1 MLVWMKRAGFV
12 CLLMSLG
19 VVLAGELFKKA
30 PAYAESSS
38 NYYSDS
44 PASSD
49 IFYKT
54 EGTPSGPSAQE
65 MQTTYP
71 VFQFINN
78 RVLVWLVT
86 QQHTYFGGFVL
97 ALPFFAVLLEFLGL
111 CRRDP
116 ESARRYD
123 GLARDIIRVSVV
135 SLSFTALLG
144 VTLVAVFVVL
154 YPGFMK
160 YMGSTFKSLMPLYAG
175 VFVGVSSL
183 LVVYYYSWDYLRS
196 SGKKWVHMSIGVLVN
211 AMGAVLLLSANAWAS
226 FMMAPSGVDGDGRF
240 LGNVWHLL
248 HSPLWNPLNTHRF
261 LADIMSGGAVVVAY
275 AAYRF
280 LTTRS
285 EKERAYYDWVG
296 YVFILV
302 VVCALLPMPIAGY
315 WLMKA
320 VFEFR
325 AQMGITMMGGLLSWM
340 FVIQAITVGVL
351 FLGVNY
357 YIWQSLGRVSGSERF
372 HPYFKA
378 IIFAL
383 MGCFIVWFTPHTIAM
398 TPSEMK
404 AMGAAQHPVIGQF
417 GVMSAKNGAINIM
430 ICLTALSYLLYRR
443 ANHIVTV
450 SWERVGNIALGA
462 MFGLG
467 MINIVW
473 LAIYGFYIPANVRVG
488 LSMPQGVTTATVVI
502 GGLFLNYVML
512 RGSKVRGPIAWGN
525 ISIRGMVALFGVA
538 AAFTWV
544 MGLMGYIRSAG
555 RLGWH
560 VNELMQDVSPWS
572 FTPAIGF
579 AAKMVTVNMLLF
591 WASVFCMFWLSRRDY
606 QTADE
611 RIESRMTASTPLV
624 QSLSRE
630 ETSV

>member
-1 MLVWMKRAGFV
+1 MVIAVIGVDVFTSE
-12 CLLMSLG
+12 SL
-19 VVLAGELFKKA
+19 AF
-30 PAYAESSS
+30 AEAS
-38 NYYSDS
+38 NALSTS
-44 PASSD
+44 ED
-49 IFYKT
+49 IYYKT
-54 EGTPSGPSAQE
+54 EGTPIGPSAREVQSI
-65 MQTTYP
+65 YP
-71 VFQFINN
+71 DIQFVNN
-78 RVLVWLVT
+78 RVLVWVLT

-116 ESARRYD
+116 NSARRYD
-123 GLARDIIRVSVV
+123 GLAHDIIRVAVV

-144 VTLVAVFVVL
+144 VIMLGVFLVF
-154 YPGFMK
+154 YPGFMS
-160 YMGSTFKSLMPLYAG
+160 YMGATFKSLMPMYAG
-175 VFVGVSSL
+175 IFVGVSSL
-183 LVVYYYSWDYLRS
+183 LVLYYYTWDSLAS
-196 SGKKWVHMSIGVLVN
+196 HGKKWVHMSIGVLVN
-211 AMGAVLLLSANAWAS
+211 AMGAVLLLLANGWAS
-226 FMMAPSGVDGDGRF
+226 FMMAPAGVDGDGRF
-240 LGNVWHLL
+240 LGNIWHLL

-285 EKERAYYDWVG
+285 EEERAYYDWVG

-325 AQMGITMMGGLLSWM
+325 SQMGITMMGGLLSWM
-340 FVIQAITVGVL
+340 FVIQAITIGVL
-351 FLGVNY
+351 FLGINY
-357 YIWQSLGRVSGSERF
+357 YIWQSLGRVQDGERY
-372 HPYFKA
+372 HPYFKV

-417 GVMSAKNGAINIM
+417 GVMSAKNGAINLM

-443 ANHIVTV
+443 ANRVITV
-450 SWERVGNIALGA
+450 SWAQKGNIALGVL
-462 MFGLG
+462 FVVG
-467 MINIVW
+467 MVNIVW

-488 LSMPQGVTTATVVI
+488 LSMPQGVTTATVVL
-502 GGLFLNYVML
+502 GGLALNSLLL
-512 RGSKVRGPIAWGN
+512 RGSTVTGPISWGK
-525 ISIRGMVALFGVA
+525 ISVRGMVVLFGVA

-560 VNELMQDVSPWS
+560 VNELLQDVSPWS

-591 WASVFCMFWLSRRDY
+591 WASVFFMFWLSRRDY

-611 RIESRMTASTPLV
+611 RIPSRATSSTSTPLV
-624 QSLSRE
+624 QTLSRE
-630 ETSV
+630 ETSI

>member
-1 MLVWMKRAGFV
+1 MLARMIRTVLA
-12 CLLMSLG
+12 SL
-19 VVLAGELFKKA
+19 VVLCLGGVYLSEDS
-30 PAYAESSS
+30 AYADPSSVPS
-38 NYYSDS
+38 KLS
-44 PASSD
+44 PSED
-49 IFYKT
+49 IYYKT
-54 EGTPSGPSAQE
+54 EGTPSGPSAHEVQSS
-65 MQTTYP
+65 YP
-71 VFQFINN
+71 AIQFVNN
-78 RVLVWLVT
+78 RVLVWVIT

-111 CRRDP
+111 CRGDAA
-116 ESARRYD
+116 SARRYD

-144 VTLVAVFVVL
+144 VILLGVFVVL
-154 YPGFMK
+154 YPGFMN

-175 VFVGVSSL
+175 IFVGVSSL
-183 LVVYYYSWDYLRS
+183 LVVYYYSWDYLMS
-196 SGKKWVHMSIGVLVN
+196 SGKKWIHMSIGVLVN
-211 AMGAVLLLSANAWAS
+211 SMGAVLLLSANAWAS
-226 FMMAPSGVDGDGRF
+226 FMMAPAGVDGDGRF
-240 LGNVWHLL
+240 LGNIWHLL

-325 AQMGITMMGGLLSWM
+325 SQMGITMMGGLLSWM
-340 FVIQAITVGVL
+340 FVIQAITIGVL
-351 FLGVNY
+351 FLGINY
-357 YIWQSLGRVSGSERF
+357 YIWQSLGRVAGGERF

-450 SWERVGNIALGA
+450 SWERRGNIALGA
-462 MFGLG
+462 LFVLG
-467 MINIVW
+467 MMNIVW

-488 LSMPQGVTTATVVI
+488 LSMPQGVTTATVVL
-502 GGLFLNYVML
+502 GGLVINYLML
-512 RGSKVRGPIAWGN
+512 RGSKVMSPIAWGK

-560 VNELMQDVSPWS
+560 VNELLQDVSPWS

-591 WASVFCMFWLSRRDY
+591 WGSVFCMFWLSRRDY

-611 RIESRMTASTPLV
+611 RIESRVAASTPLV
-624 QSLSRE
+624 QTLSRE
-630 ETSV
+630 ETSI